1 MVTAVVVM
9 GVAGCGKSTVGLALA
24 QRLKY
29 LYVEGDEL
37 HDPASI
43 EKMSSGQSLT
53 DSDRWPWLQR
63 VGKQLSDN
71 NKAVVISCSALKRAY
86 RDVIRQHA
94 GKPVL
99 FLHLSAPQSVIADR
113 MQLRTGHFMPPELLA
128 SQFQTLEPLQ
138 ADEAGAEIDITQ
150 SLEDSIAS
158 ACKIVEQ
165 YSDE

>member
-24 QRLKY
+24 QQLEY
-29 LYVEGDEL
+29 AYVEGDEL

-63 VGKQLSDN
+63 VGRQLSGN
-71 NKAVVISCSALKRAY
+71 TPVVISCSALKRTY
-86 RDVIRQHA
+86 RDVIRQYA

-113 MQLRTGHFMPPELLA
+113 MQLRTGHFMPPELLT

-138 ADEAGAEIDITQ
+138 ADEAGAEIDLTQ
-150 SLEDSIAS
+150 SLEDSIHS

-165 YSDE
+165 YCDE